1 MVAQRWWV
9 RGSSVDQR
17 SRVADPPR
25 EGILERLGSP
35 YSLYALDRFTEER
48 MDMPFPTSDEMAAVG
63 AQIYYRSLEKLL
75 RQRAPEYAERVE
87 RPDAPPFYLKV
98 RLDDRTSVML
108 TLLSRSGVWVIA
120 DPQSAQ
126 SQPRVWSADTPREV
140 LIEALKVR
148 VAAQLEGTPEPSP
161 WRWDEAVTSA
171 PTELA
176 DLLAA
181 EGFTI
186 SSVIAGNRVVA
197 TGAELSSGQII
208 LDALHRDGA
217 YVRAG
222 FEQLHVHVA
231 LKPTLGWVADV
242 RIPDERQWR
251 RLDLGRLITGHPS
264 AVPGISAESLTV
276 PRLAGTLAANASG
289 LLGASGGEPVPS
301 PLLGDRLVR
310 SVPSEQSGRE
320 LASYVA
326 TQLHAMTFGDIE
338 VRDDSVAPLR
348 SQSFHVVW
356 RGNPEGSLG
365 LPELQRLNG
374 VAAAAGK
381 PLMVISA
388 GHVTRRAL
396 DFADDAKAFVFRLDT
411 RLGVLFNGNDR
422 CAEAYLTEWTEW
434 TEWIAPSDRATR
446 S

>member
-1 MVAQRWWV
+1 
-9 RGSSVDQR
+9 
-17 SRVADPPR
+17 
-25 EGILERLGSP
+25 
-35 YSLYALDRFTEER
+35 
-48 MDMPFPTSDEMAAVG
+48 MPFPTSDEKAAFG
-63 AQIYYRSLEKLL
+63 AWMYYRSLEDLL
-75 RQRAPEYAERVE
+75 KQQAPEYAKRIE
-87 RPDAPPFYLKV
+87 RPDTPPFYLKV
-98 RLDDRTSVML
+98 RLDDHTSVL
-108 TLLSRSGVWVIA
+108 LSLLSRSGVWVIA
-120 DPQSAQ
+120 DPQSAH
-126 SQPRVWSADTPREV
+126 SPHRVWSADTPPEV

-148 VAAQLEGTPEPSP
+148 VTAQLDGTPEPSP

-186 SSVIAGNRVVA
+186 SSVIAGNRAVA
-197 TGAELSSGQII
+197 TAAELSSGTII
-208 LDALHRDGA
+208 LDAPHRDGA

-242 RIPDERQWR
+242 QIPGERHWR

-310 SVPSEQSGRE
+310 GVPSGQSGLE
-320 LASYVA
+320 LASYVSA
-326 TQLHAMTFGDIE
+326 QLHAMTFGDIE
-338 VRDDSVAPLR
+338 VRDDLITPLR
-348 SQSFHVVW
+348 SRSFHVMW

-396 DFADDAKAFVFRLDT
+396 DFADDAKAFVFRLDP
-411 RLGVLFNGNDR
+411 RQGVLFNGNGR
-422 CAEAYLTEWTEW
+422 CAEAYLTEWS
-434 TEWIAPSDRATR
+434 EWITTSNHATGL
-446 S
+446 